1 MKQETLEEAAENY
14 TKDGTKHF
22 MEKTNVE
29 LGFIAGY
36 KLAQERSYSEEDMR
50 KAIEYGYQ
58 LRNNNK
64 PINSG
69 IDWVKEF
76 NSLNK
81 QD

>member
-1 MKQETLEEAAENY
+1 MKQTAVEWLQIELDSILDLNPSEFGKVQQRFEQAKE
-14 TKDGTKHF
+14 
-22 MEKTNVE
+22 MEKE
-29 LGFIAGY
+29 QL
-36 KLAQERSYSEEDMR
+36 E
-50 KAIEYGYQ
+50 KAIEFGYQ

>member
-1 MKQETLEEAAENY
+1 MKQTAVDWLINKLEREYNSFPWLNSEACIKAQE
-14 TKDGTKHF
+14 
-22 MEKTNVE
+22 MEKE
-29 LGFIAGY
+29 QL
-36 KLAQERSYSEEDMR
+36 K
-50 KAIEYGYQ
+50 KAIEFGYQ